1 MGKMR
6 ECGWCKDIGHD
17 KRSCEVYH
25 GLRKRIWLETI
36 AGRRNMLEAMAA
48 KGLGLGALVKTYN
61 YSNDVTVLLMQQEEN
76 IPGWR
81 FHNFKNIKY
90 SKAVKATTYSLSND
104 AYESFRFTGLHMEDS
119 REATLHFNYGC
130 LMEGGASLSD
140 SYRGW
145 GMLDIVAP
153 SDTPY
158 RDSDEDLKKNI
169 LIPKRL
175 ATQRE
180 LDAVNGW
187 HPVLIE
193 NELKL

>member
-25 GLRKRIWLETI
+25 GLRKRVWQETI
-36 AGRRNMLEAMAA
+36 AGRRNMLEAMTAN
-48 KGLGLGALVKTYN
+48 GLGLGALVKTYN
-61 YSNDVTVLLMQQEEN
+61 YSKEVTCLIMQQEEN

-81 FHNFKNIKY
+81 FHTFKNIKY
-90 SKAVKATTYSLSND
+90 SKAVKATTYNLSND

-119 REATLHFNYGC
+119 RETTFHFNYLC

-145 GMLDIVAP
+145 GMFDIIAP
-153 SDTPY
+153 SDSPY
-158 RDSDEDLKKNI
+158 RYSDEDLKKNI

-180 LDAVNGW
+180 LSADSR
-187 HPVLIE
+187 HPALIE
-193 NELKL
+193 SEIKF

>member
-25 GLRKRIWLETI
+25 GLRKLVWLETI

-48 KGLGLGALVKTYN
+48 NGLGLGALVKTYN
-61 YSNDVTVLLMQQEEN
+61 YANEVTVLLMQQEEN

-119 REATLHFNYGC
+119 RETTFHFNYGC
-130 LMEGGASLSD
+130 LMEGGANVND

-145 GMLDIVAP
+145 GTLDVVAP
-153 SDTPY
+153 SDSPY
-158 RDSDEDLKKNI
+158 RYSDEDLKKNI

-180 LDAVNGW
+180 LDAVNSW
-187 HPVLIE
+187 QPILIE
-193 NELKL
+193 SELKL